1 MKQIIPT
8 CGPGP
13 VQLGGIP
20 GVFPCPLDQWL
31 EDTELTLD
39 DLEDI
44 INNGTPLDV
53 IDDSA
58 HTATVTHAAD
68 ISAVVTRA
76 KTKPA
81 APKETKP

>member
-1 MKQIIPT
+1 MKHIIPT
-8 CGPGP
+8 CGRGP
-13 VQLGGIP
+13 VQLGGVP

-31 EDTELTLD
+31 EDTELSID

-44 INNGTPLDV
+44 INNGAPLDV

-76 KTKPA
+76 QKKGTK
-81 APKETKP
+81 